1 MQTEAAKRASV
12 KYRKSHIRRIGLD
25 VQNEYF
31 ETVLKPAVDKTG
43 ETVNGFIK
51 KAIQQRIEREEL

>member
-1 MQTEAAKRASV
+1 MPSKAAIA
-12 KYRKSHIRRIGLD
+12 KYKKTHLHRIGLD

-31 ETVLKPAVDKTG
+31 DKVLKPAVDKTG

-51 KAIQQRIEREEL
+51 KAIQERIEREGL